1 MGELEKIKNKPTCPA
16 CMQKMNYTFSANL
29 LCKHDVS
36 YYKCLNCGLL
46 QTEKPYWLDEAY
58 DSAIASLDVGL
69 VQRNLKLSGTVSKII
84 SAYFDPLAKYLDF
97 AGGYG
102 LFVRLMRDKG
112 YDFYRHD
119 KYCEN
124 IFAKYFD
131 EPSLSSDEL
140 HFELVTAFEVFE
152 HVYDPVVELVKLFKL
167 TDTVLFTTELL
178 PSGINSTDDWWYFVP
193 ETGQHITFY
202 TELSL
207 RKIADKL
214 SVNFFSDEKSLH
226 MMTRREFDSN
236 PFLTHDEKSMIDR
249 VRIAFSKKFALPFTS
264 NLVNGDISIEKDF
277 QYIRSKIK
285 RSNFSKKY

>member
-1 MGELEKIKNKPTCPA
+1 MPKVSKLEQTKKNPTCPA
-16 CMQKMNYTFSANL
+16 CIQKMNYTFSARL
-29 LCKHDVS
+29 LSKYDVS

-58 DSAIASLDVGL
+58 GSAIASLDVGL
-69 VQRNLKLSGTVSKII
+69 VQRNQKLSGTVSKFV

-112 YDFYRHD
+112 YDFYRYD

-124 IFAKYFD
+124 IFAEYFD
-131 EPSLSSDEL
+131 EPTLSDELL

-152 HVYDPVVELVKLFKL
+152 HVYDPVVELVQLFKL
-167 TDTVLFTTELL
+167 TDTVLFTTELI
-178 PSGINSTDDWWYFVP
+178 PSGINNIDDWWYFVP

-207 RKIADKL
+207 QKIADKL
-214 SVNFFSDEKSLH
+214 SVNFYSNKKSLH

-236 PFLTHDEKSMIDR
+236 PFLMHDETSMIDR
-249 VRIAFSKKFALPFTS
+249 VRIALSEKFALPLKS
-264 NLVNGDISIEKDF
+264 NLSNEDVSIEKDF
-277 QYIRSKIK
+277 QHIRSKAK
-285 RSNFSKKY
+285 HN

>member
-1 MGELEKIKNKPTCPA
+1 
-16 CMQKMNYTFSANL
+16 MQTMNYTFSANL
-29 LCKHDVS
+29 LSKHDVS

-69 VQRNLKLSGTVSKII
+69 VQRNLKLSGTVSKIV

-124 IFAKYFD
+124 IFSEYFD
-131 EPSLSSDEL
+131 EPSLSSDVL

-152 HVYDPVVELVKLFKL
+152 HVYDPVAELVKLFEL

-178 PSGINSTDDWWYFVP
+178 PSGINSIDDWWYFVP

-202 TELSL
+202 TALSL
-207 RKIADKL
+207 RKMADKL
-214 SVNFFSDEKSLH
+214 SVNYYSDEKSLH
-226 MMTRREFDSN
+226 MMTRKEFDIN
-236 PFLTHDEKSMIDR
+236 PFHTHDETSMIDR
-249 VRIAFSKKFALPFTS
+249 VRITFVKKLALPLKS
-264 NLVNGDISIEKDF
+264 NLVNKDISIEKDF
-277 QYIRSKIK
+277 QYIRSKAK
-285 RSNFSKKY
+285 HK